1 MEEGEFAED
10 VDPERLA
17 RRKKFLE
24 EARRRDALDAL
35 DLDYGFGSSRIED
48 EEDEEGPT
56 FGDGEQPRGGNK
68 RKRGPK
74 KRKGDKDSAT
84 DVLRVMEGRKKS

>member
-1 MEEGEFAED
+1 VAGEEDADAET
-10 VDPERLA
+10 LA

-24 EARRRDALDAL
+24 EAKRREAQDAMDM
-35 DLDYGFGSSRIED
+35 DYGFGSSRIED

-56 FGDGEQPRGGNK
+56 WEERGGNK

-74 KRKGDKDSAT
+74 KRKGNKDSAA
-84 DVLRVMEGRKKS
+84 DVLRVLDARSKGEKSKE